1 MRDPHSESLRYHF
14 GDDVSEA
21 SVQQTESE
29 YNKLKLQIENLTGKV
44 DNLTNLT
51 LALLQEI
58 RRLNTL

>member
-1 MRDPHSESLRYHF
+1 MTRNPHSEFLRYHY
-14 GDDVSEA
+14 GDEISDATIQDNDVE
-21 SVQQTESE
+21 
-29 YNKLKLQIENLTGKV
+29 KLKLMIEDLNGKV

>member
-1 MRDPHSESLRYHF
+1 MTRNPHSEFLRYHY
-14 GDDVSEA
+14 GDEIADVTIQDNDVE
-21 SVQQTESE
+21 
-29 YNKLKLQIENLTGKV
+29 KLKLMIEDLNGKV

>member
-1 MRDPHSESLRYHF
+1 MSRNPHSEFLRYPY
-14 GDDVSEA
+14 GDEVSDA
-21 SVQQTESE
+21 SVQDNDTE
-29 YNKLKLQIENLTGKV
+29 KLKLMIEDLQGKV

>member
-1 MRDPHSESLRYHF
+1 MSRNPHSEFLRYHY
-14 GDDVSEA
+14 GDEVSDA
-21 SVQQTESE
+21 SVQDNDTE
-29 YNKLKLQIENLTGKV
+29 KLKLMIEDLQGKV

>member
-1 MRDPHSESLRYHF
+1 MSRNPHSEFLRYHY
-14 GDDVSEA
+14 GDEVSDA
-21 SVQQTESE
+21 SVQNNDTE
-29 YNKLKLQIENLTGKV
+29 KLKLMIEDLQGKV

>member
-1 MRDPHSESLRYHF
+1 MSRNPHSEFLRYHY
-14 GDDVSEA
+14 GDEVSDA
-21 SVQQTESE
+21 SVQDNDTE
-29 YNKLKLQIENLTGKV
+29 KLKLMIQDLQGKV

>member
-1 MRDPHSESLRYHF
+1 MTRNPHSEFLRYHY
-14 GDDVSEA
+14 GDEIADA
-21 SVQQTESE
+21 TLQDNDTE
-29 YNKLKLQIENLTGKV
+29 KLKLMIEDLNGKV

>member
-1 MRDPHSESLRYHF
+1 MRDPHSEFLRYHF
-14 GDDVSEA
+14 GDDVNEA

>member
-1 MRDPHSESLRYHF
+1 MSRNPHSEFLRYHN
-14 GDDVSEA
+14 GDEVADA
-21 SVQQTESE
+21 SMQDNDNE
-29 YNKLKLQIENLTGKV
+29 KLKLMIEDLQGTV

>member
-1 MRDPHSESLRYHF
+1 MTRNPHSEFLRYHY
-14 GDDVSEA
+14 GDEVSDA
-21 SVQQTESE
+21 SVQDNDTE
-29 YNKLKLQIENLTGKV
+29 KLKLMIQDLQGKV